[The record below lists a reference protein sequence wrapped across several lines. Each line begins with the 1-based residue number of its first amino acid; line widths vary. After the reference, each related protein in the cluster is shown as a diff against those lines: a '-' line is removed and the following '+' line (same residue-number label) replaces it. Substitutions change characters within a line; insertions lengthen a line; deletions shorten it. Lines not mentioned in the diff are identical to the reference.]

1 MPIASLCCKGESL
14 EHGEKYLGQNGG
26 ERQQRATREQESVSE
41 ASVSFCLELRPS
53 HSPAVWVSVLLRFT
67 KPGKFSSSSFSLCS
81 SLFTE
86 SILPLHSASSFIC
99 WDTENR
105 PLSQNSHVLTRA
117 RASGEHIFVVPQK
130 GQWLY
135 LLRATL
141 LKKKRSGSKPYVL
154 NMWRLH
160 VYRKRCLEDILCIC
174 GFAWEALQISFKFM
188 NQDRLGLKT
197 QNPQLASQY
206 IIFGKSLPLS

>member
-26 ERQQRATREQESVSE
+26 ERQQRATWEQESVLE

-141 LKKKRSGSKPYVL
+141 LKKKKVRFKTLRLKYVTPSRIQKAMPWRHTLHMWFCMRSSP
-154 NMWRLH
+154 N
-160 VYRKRCLEDILCIC
+160 
-174 GFAWEALQISFKFM
+174 FF
-188 NQDRLGLKT
+188 
-197 QNPQLASQY
+197 
-206 IIFGKSLPLS
+206 